1 MVSSIVREEKSRM
14 SSMIVF
20 LIVCFG
26 IIAVPYVVGKLLLG
40 GDTEH
45 IEALSFGWMVSCGS
59 TLIISEG
66 LKCAHLVN

>member
-1 MVSSIVREEKSRM
+1 MNSVV
-14 SSMIVF
+14 VF
-20 LIVCFG
+20 LVFCFG

-40 GDTEH
+40 RDTEC

-66 LKCAHLVN
+66 LKIALPLN